1 MKKWKWTTPQQDGRQ
16 KGSSKAHGIKHGGEA
31 SEVDRRGGTEEEIAV
46 AHGQHA
52 PQEKR
57 YSKRQLLASRR
68 WSAREK
74 NQLQALL
81 QDSELYTVS
90 ETELAVQNF
99 KNRRVE

>member
-1 MKKWKWTTPQQDGRQ
+1 MKKWTTSQQDGRQ
-16 KGSSKAHGIKHGGEA
+16 KGSSKAHGIKHRGEA
-31 SEVDRRGGTEEEIAV
+31 SEVDRKGGTEAIAE

-52 PQEKR
+52 PQERR

-81 QDSELYTVS
+81 QDGELYTVS
-90 ETELAVQNF
+90 EAELAVQTF